1 MNISVLIRFYHALHT
16 VDEQLTRATFDLFI
30 TGPLLYFENSKICTK
45 PVDKSDVIACVGSE
59 TTADTLRWAFL
70 ILAQRPDVQ
79 ERVRAEVHE
88 RIGRERAPRYSDR
101 SALRYT
107 EAVLNEVHRF
117 ASIVPTS
124 TAHRATRD
132 VELRGYLIPED
143 SIVHP
148 NLCALLSIIQFYRI
162 YKYS

>member
-1 MNISVLIRFYHALHT
+1 MLYI
-16 VDEQLTRATFDLFI
+16 DEQLTRATFDLFI
-30 TGPLLYFENSKICTK
+30 TGPLLSYENSEICTK
-45 PVDKSDVIACVGSE
+45 PFDDSDATSCLGSE

-88 RIGRERAPRYSDR
+88 RIGRERAPRYADR
-101 SALRYT
+101 NALRYT

-124 TAHRATRD
+124 TAHRAMRD
-132 VELRGYLIPED
+132 IELRGYFIPED

-148 NLCALLSIIQFYRI
+148 NLCAPFVQLIVLINS
-162 YKYS
+162 